1 MARTVTVT
9 LGSHYEGF
17 IQASIAHGR
26 YHNVSEVVR
35 AGLRRLEEDEMKLA
49 AIRAALIDG
58 EESGI
63 VNGFNPEDFLNKLN
77 EGEEAD
83 VQSI

>member
-9 LGSHYEGF
+9 LGPHYEGF
-17 IQASIAHGR
+17 IQASIANGR
-26 YHNVSEVVR
+26 YNNVSEVVR

>member
-17 IQASIAHGR
+17 IQASIANGR
-26 YHNVSEVVR
+26 YNNVSEVVR